1 MPDYFEWSERMAEKL
16 RIPESG
22 DYRDSDLYRELWADA
37 RKVVD
42 DALHEA
48 LGLQE
53 YLIALNL
60 PNTAAKLDSEI
71 GAFQTLAD
79 AIKSICDRG
88 ELAKGAEEVVSKVFQ
103 KSYFR

>member
-1 MPDYFEWSERMAEKL
+1 M
-16 RIPESG
+16 
-22 DYRDSDLYRELWADA
+22 
-37 RKVVD
+37 D

-79 AIKSICDRG
+79 AIKSIVIEESWLKVLRG
-88 ELAKGAEEVVSKVFQ
+88 CF
-103 KSYFR
+103 